1 MGLLFCVL
9 GDDSRPKIS
18 FSESS
23 ESGVSSKPNGKSA
36 DSGCD
41 SVSKPKGSLETLG
54 VCDSGRMALRI
65 GVDSSPHAGQGASV
79 ETSPQIVHSCT
90 DSEQSTRLDG
100 VA

>member
-23 ESGVSSKPNGKSA
+23 GSGVSSKPNGKSA

-41 SVSKPKGSLETLG
+41 SVSKPKGSWETLG
-54 VCDSGRMALRI
+54 V
-65 GVDSSPHAGQGASV
+65 
-79 ETSPQIVHSCT
+79 
-90 DSEQSTRLDG
+90 
-100 VA
+100 